1 MGVKLRERPGKGW
14 YVYIVWKGK
23 RKAKAFGKNKALAK
37 EFAKTM
43 EAKLQLGVIGIDKN
57 PGVKFEEYGQTWLV
71 PIRHTRKQSTFK
83 DYEGLLNRSLF
94 QRSNV

>member
-57 PGVKFEEYGQTWLV
+57 PGVKFEEYGKRGWFESGILEN
-71 PIRHTRKQSTFK
+71 IRPLRIMKGS
-83 DYEGLLNRSLF
+83 
-94 QRSNV
+94 